1 MVTGRGNALGPHTS
15 CWATAVA
22 EIEVDRETG
31 MIVVKHIYGAIDAGQ
46 TVNPAFVENQISG
59 ILVQA
64 VTFCVRSLPLEF
76 PVVKESLLFSQAYG
90 TIGEGFG
97 SVFTRSRGW
106 L

>member
-1 MVTGRGNALGPHTS
+1 MSATEPADPGVNVGVGFSGLLIALFV
-15 CWATAVA
+15 ARTAL
-22 EIEVDRETG
+22 ED
-31 MIVVKHIYGAIDAGQ
+31 Q
-46 TVNPAFVENQISG
+46 TLLISG
-59 ILVQA
+59 MLVQA

-76 PVVKESLLFSQAYG
+76 PVVKGSLLFSQAYG